1 MRVIVSAG
9 GTGGHIYPAMAVINK
24 IKDMEP
30 GSDILFI
37 GTHNR
42 MEKDIIPNYDIN
54 YLPLKVTGLR
64 RKLDSSNIRSIIYFF
79 KAIKES
85 KKVIRDFKPDVVI
98 GFGGYVTAP
107 VLYAAK
113 KLGIP
118 TFAHEQNMVIGLSN
132 KFLARFVD
140 KFGVSFVSTVNKFKP
155 GQAVFTGNPLG
166 EQALRVKKA
175 KKSDYFNNDL
185 PLVLLS
191 MGSLGSA
198 TVNKVVKK
206 LIPKLKDKPY
216 NFIWVTGNGTYD
228 KYKDLKVPNNVKI
241 MPFIKDQVKVLRITD
256 LFITRAGGGALAEA
270 SVLGLPT
277 IIIPSPYVTDNHQVL
292 NALDLK
298 NQEAALVIEER
309 DLNIDSLDNAIN
321 KIMNDDKLRKDLVR
335 NIKKT
340 GVKNSATLIYEEIAA
355 LRKK

>member
-1 MRVIVSAG
+1 
-9 GTGGHIYPAMAVINK
+9 
-24 IKDMEP
+24 
-30 GSDILFI
+30 
-37 GTHNR
+37 

-64 RKLDSSNIRSIIYFF
+64 RKLDLTNIKSIIYFF

-113 KLGIP
+113 KLDIP

-140 KFGVSFVSTVNKFKP
+140 KFGVSFASTVNKFKP

-166 EQALRVKKA
+166 EQAMRVKKA
-175 KKSDYFNNDL
+175 KSSDYFANDL
-185 PLVLLS
+185 PIVLLS

-198 TVNKVVKK
+198 TINEVVKD
-206 LIPKLKDKPY
+206 LIPRLNNKPY
-216 NFIWVTGNGTYD
+216 NLLWVTGTATYD
-228 KYKDLKVPNNVKI
+228 KYKDLKGPDNVKI
-241 MPFIKDQVKVLRITD
+241 VPFIKDQAKTLRITD

-270 SVLGLPT
+270 GVLGMPS
-277 IIIPSPYVTDNHQVL
+277 IIIPSPYVTDNHQVM
-292 NALDLK
+292 NAKDF
-298 NQEAALVIEER
+298 EETGAALVISEF
-309 DLNIDSLDNAIN
+309 DLDVKTLDETID

-335 NIKKT
+335 KIKKT